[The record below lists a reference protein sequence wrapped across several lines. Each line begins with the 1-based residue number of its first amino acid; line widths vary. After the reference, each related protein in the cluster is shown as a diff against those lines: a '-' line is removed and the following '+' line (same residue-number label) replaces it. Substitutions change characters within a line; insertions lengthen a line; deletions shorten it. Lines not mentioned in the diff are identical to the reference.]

1 MKNLISTGT
10 LVLALL
16 LLITSCKKQP
26 PMAETIIH
34 NAKIWTGNPDEKF
47 AEAMA
52 VKGDTIMAIGSN
64 EDILELKSE
73 NTNVID
79 LEEKFVT
86 PGFIDSHLHFITG
99 GFNLTSVQLRDAASK
114 EEFLSRIKEYAANT
128 EPGTWILGGDWDHKN
143 WGGELPAKEWI
154 DSITPNNPVFIS
166 RLDGHMALANSLALD
181 FFEINKNTESIDG
194 GLISKD
200 EKGELT
206 GILKDNAMYH
216 YLDKIP
222 AASEKSTDQALKNA
236 MNYVASNGVTSVHHM
251 IGYMDALQR
260 ARKKNELI
268 TRFYVAYP
276 LNEWNKLKQKIE
288 KEGYGDNWIKIGGLK
303 GFIDGSLGSHTAAF
317 MESYTDKPSDR
328 GFFVESREDMYKWI
342 KDADN
347 ADLQIM
353 IHAIGDSAIHF
364 LLNTYEKVGIE
375 NGERDRRFRIEH
387 AQHLAKDDIPR
398 FGKLEV
404 IASMQP
410 YHAIDDGRWAEKVVG
425 KERAKTT
432 YAFKSLMESDATVAF
447 GSDWFVAPP
456 VPLYGIYAATTR
468 RTLDNKNPN
477 GWIPE
482 QKISVEQALIA
493 YTRNA
498 AYASF
503 DDNIKGSLEEGK
515 LADFVILNENILEID
530 PVKIKD
536 VKVLQTYVG
545 GVKVYDISGTE
556 N

>member
-1 MKNLISTGT
+1 
-10 LVLALL
+10 
-16 LLITSCKKQP
+16 
-26 PMAETIIH
+26 MAETIIH